1 MNFKVKFH
9 YSKKRDRTQINL
21 NTNISMILA
30 RPPCPEEKQ
39 HKLRMIY
46 GNGLRPQ
53 IWKEF
58 VRRFNVMLIYL
69 CL

>member
-1 MNFKVKFH
+1 MNF
-9 YSKKRDRTQINL
+9 
-21 NTNISMILA
+21 NTNYDYFLMILA

-58 VRRFNVMLIYL
+58 VRRFNVRGHS
-69 CL
+69 